1 MWQAEKAKEKK
12 AKAKGRAVEN
22 KTPAAKKEKA
32 TEKKTA
38 EKKTSAAKKEP
49 AGKAKTFAKTPAKKA
64 AAKDE
69 AGPSAT
75 KRKAAAKETPRKV
88 TGLCTYHQCAGR
100 EACALR
106 GCGRPKTHDVLG
118 SFIANQCPAQTS
130 STCIWTVQKVLTLW
144 TCHSPAN
151 RRITFPGR
159 QILLCMQKDVIDRS
173 EA

>member
-49 AGKAKTFAKTPAKKA
+49 AGKAKTSAKKA
-64 AAKDE
+64 AAKDK